1 MDIFFYTIQIKD
13 TTRQSTMHIT
23 PLESVPVFP
32 LFGLVKYLLIILIH
46 IYIYSYTKASY
57 VTDPGAKDPILKL
70 ACLSSGP
77 CLLVVFFLTP
87 CSSARELA

>member
-1 MDIFFYTIQIKD
+1 MDTFLYTIQIKD

-23 PLESVPVFP
+23 P

-46 IYIYSYTKASY
+46 IYIYSSTKVSY
-57 VTDPGAKDPILKL
+57 VTDPGVIDPILKL